1 MIRIQ
6 DAENQVAELHS
17 GFGITKKSSDTKLN
31 FMYFSIA
38 HREFTD
44 FVSSVIRF
52 GGF

>member
-17 GFGITKKSSDTKLN
+17 GFGITKQSSDTKV
-31 FMYFSIA
+31 YFSIA
-38 HREFTD
+38 HRVFTD
-44 FVSSVIRF
+44 FVTSVIRL